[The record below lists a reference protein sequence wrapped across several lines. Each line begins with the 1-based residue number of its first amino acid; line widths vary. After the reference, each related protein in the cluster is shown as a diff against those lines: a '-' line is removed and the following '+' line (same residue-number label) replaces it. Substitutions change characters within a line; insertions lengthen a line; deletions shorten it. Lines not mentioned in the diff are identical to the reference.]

1 MHELIHTIITWYM
14 LHMSYLTITLLMMIE
29 STFLPLP
36 SELIVPPAAWKAAS
50 GDMNILLV
58 ILFGTIGALIGS
70 LINYGLSY
78 ILGRK
83 IIYALADTKLA
94 RICMVTPEKIE
105 KAEHY
110 FLSHGRSSIFIGR
123 LVPVIRHLISI
134 PAGLAKM
141 PLRDFIVYT
150 ILGAGIWNIILG
162 VLGFFLYT
170 QRALLNL
177 YFKEITY
184 GLLVLGVLFALYL
197 IFQGKLKRNS

>member
-1 MHELIHTIITWYM
+1 MHELINNIITWYM
-14 LHMSYLTITLLMMIE
+14 LHMSYLTITLLMLIE

-36 SELIVPPAAWKAAS
+36 SEMIIPPAAWKAAS
-50 GDMNILLV
+50 GDLNILLV
-58 ILFGTIGALIGS
+58 ILFGTIGALLGS

-78 ILGRK
+78 FLGRK
-83 IIYALADTKLA
+83 IIYALAGTRVA

-110 FLSHGRSSIFIGR
+110 FLNHGRSSIFIGR

-141 PLRDFIVYT
+141 PLRDFIAYT

-162 VLGFFLYT
+162 GLGFFLYT

-177 YFKEITY
+177 YFKEISY
-184 GLLVLGVLFALYL
+184 GLLVLGILFALYL
-197 IFQGKLKRNS
+197 IFQGKFKK